1 MNQYIFILGNN
12 PELSVAEIKALF
24 PQIEISTK
32 TNIAL
37 IGKLVDFDCGE
48 AIKKLGGTIKIGQ
61 VIDQKIDKE
70 LIIKEIT
77 QRAKIHPVKYD
88 NKQNQDFVNN
98 NPTEKTADNSEK
110 LFNRVNYGLS
120 FYETKPTKIGME
132 IKKELKAR
140 GLSSRL
146 VVSREKVLS
155 SVIVKKNKVTEFL
168 ILPSILA
175 LTCAVQEFEAYGKR
189 DYGRPKS
196 DAHSGMLPPKL
207 ARMMINLSGAKND
220 DLILDPFCGSGTV
233 LTEALALN
241 YKNIIGSDLAA
252 KACEDSQD
260 NLDWLCGEYHITD
273 AKYVIYN
280 IGADKLSSKIKPRAV
295 GAIITEPY
303 LGPTI
308 KEDEKESH
316 IFKII
321 SGIENIYLKA
331 FTEFKIVLKTNGLV
345 VIIMPFWHLGQRE
358 FKLRIENKIANLG
371 FKRLDRGNLI
381 YSRPDQKVWRQIE
394 IWQNK

>member
-1 MNQYIFILGNN
+1 MGNN
-12 PELSVAEIKALF
+12 PELSVAEIKALY
-24 PQIEISTK
+24 PQIEISMK
-32 TNIAL
+32 TNIFL
-37 IGKLVDFDCGE
+37 IGQTADFDCLQ
-48 AIKKLGGTIKIGQ
+48 AIKKLGGTIKIGRVIGQQ
-61 VIDQKIDKE
+61 VDQE
-70 LIIKEIT
+70 LIIKEII
-77 QRAKIHPVKYD
+77 AK
-88 NKQNQDFVNN
+88 
-98 NPTEKTADNSEK
+98 KTDSK
-110 LFNRVNYGLS
+110 INYGLS
-120 FYETKPTKIGME
+120 FYETKPTKIGMA

-146 VVSREKVLS
+146 VVSKEKVLS

-168 ILPSILA
+168 ILPNILA

-241 YKNIIGSDLAA
+241 YKNIIGSDLAT
-252 KACEDSQD
+252 KACADSKD
-260 NLDWLCGEYHITD
+260 NLDWLCGEYNITD
-273 AKYVIYN
+273 AKYAIYN
-280 IGADKLSSKIKPRAV
+280 IGADKLSNKIKPASI

-308 KEDEKESH
+308 KDDEKESH

-321 SGIENIYLKA
+321 SGLENIYLKA
-331 FTEFKIVLKTNGLV
+331 FTEFKIILKPSGLV
-345 VIIMPFWHLGQRE
+345 VIIMPFWHLGSRE

-371 FKRLDRGNLI
+371 FRRLDRGNLI